1 MSIYYDTRAWLRRKA
16 VVRGSLKADEE
27 SLEADPNPIR
37 LDRRGSGVA
46 NPLHYRPYL
55 KVQQGY

>member
-1 MSIYYDTRAWLRRKA
+1 MRAWLRRKA
-16 VVRGSLKADEE
+16 ARGSLKADEE

-37 LDRRGSGVA
+37 FDRRAA
-46 NPLHYRPYL
+46 NPLQYRPYL